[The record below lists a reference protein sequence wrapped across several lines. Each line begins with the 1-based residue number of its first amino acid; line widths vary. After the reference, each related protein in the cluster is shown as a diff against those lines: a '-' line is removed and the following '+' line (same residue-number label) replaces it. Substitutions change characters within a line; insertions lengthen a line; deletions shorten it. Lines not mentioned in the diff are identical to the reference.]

1 MVERMVEERSE
12 RGTSERR
19 IGIVTGGGERGP

>member
-1 MVERMVEERSE
+1 MCSIPVVSEERVNVGELNYSRSE

-19 IGIVTGGGERGP
+19 